1 MDYTDDACMSRY
13 TAGQKARIVAT
24 LVGTRSGLQTST
36 GCSSTPP
43 PPAVCATPTGLAVS
57 AITSTGAAATWT
69 ASASV
74 LNYNTRYRVAPSGAW
89 VTSAWLPATQTS
101 NILTGLAASTTYQ
114 VQVRTRCLNNT
125 TTAYSAAVTFV
136 TTGGSTGGSCG
147 TDAFEPN
154 NSQTASTTTA
164 VSPALAKI
172 CPAGDADWYTVT
184 TTASNPNLKATLT
197 TLPADYDLELYN
209 SSGTLITYSNAAG
222 TTSESIIAN
231 GLGAGTFYLKVYG
244 YAGATNATT
253 NYKLAWARSSNLWTR
268 EQAPDGLNTQTVSGL
283 IAYPN
288 PATEAVTLEFQSL
301 EGASTI
307 RLVNVNGQ
315 IAKELRVN
323 GNGQRMTT
331 TLSVSELPSGV
342 YVAEVITGNDIVNQR
357 IVVTR

>member
-1 MDYTDDACMSRY
+1 
-13 TAGQKARIVAT
+13 
-24 LVGTRSGLQTST
+24 
-36 GCSSTPP
+36 
-43 PPAVCATPTGLAVS
+43 
-57 AITSTGAAATWT
+57 
-69 ASASV
+69 
-74 LNYNTRYRVAPSGAW
+74 
-89 VTSAWLPATQTS
+89 
-101 NILTGLAASTTYQ
+101 
-114 VQVRTRCLNNT
+114 LNNT

-154 NSQTASTTTA
+154 NSQTAATTTA
-164 VSPALAKI
+164 VSPAYAKI

-184 TTASNPNLKATLT
+184 TTASNPNFKATLT

-288 PATEAVTLEFQSL
+288 PASDAVTLEFQSL